1 MNKTIKKTKAAV
13 TKTKKSVAAVK
24 QVAKKAPVK
33 AAAKKAVVKPVA
45 EQKKPVLATVK
56 LSAKTKSE
64 FREMLLTMRQELV
77 GQVKSLKGD
86 SLTREDAVATE
97 EDGTDAFERQLALTI
112 ASSERDTIFEI
123 DEALRRIDFSN
134 YGICEQC
141 NKLIEEQRLKAMP
154 FVKMCIACKS
164 ETEKGTTKY
173 RPMNT
178 PESE

>member
-1 MNKTIKKTKAAV
+1 MKKKIAKIKKTASKVKKTRAV
-13 TKTKKSVAAVK
+13 AKVAVK
-24 QVAKKAPVK
+24 KETSRPASKKPAVKSAPV
-33 AAAKKAVVKPVA
+33 
-45 EQKKPVLATVK
+45 QKKPVLVAVK
-56 LSAKTKSE
+56 LSAKTRAE
-64 FREMLLTMRQELV
+64 FREVLLAKRQELV
-77 GQVKSLKGD
+77 GQVTSLKGD

-123 DEALRRIDFSN
+123 DEALRRLEFNN
-134 YGICEQC
+134 YGVCEQC

-164 ETEKGTTKY
+164 ESEKGTTKY
-173 RPMNT
+173 KPMNT